1 MTIDN
6 LNAIG
11 SALSQPLFIHESAIA
26 ANMSVAAKY
35 LKGELKTNEG
45 VEGWRKE
52 LAESVPTNGVYSPKW
67 SWDSKTWQF
76 DNAINTDN
84 NAVVLLN
91 LRGAITKYDTWCSN
105 GMLTFI
111 DWLKAADSVSSV
123 RGIVVSVD
131 SGGGEAMVCES
142 VAKQMDSMS
151 KPVFFH
157 VHGYM
162 CSAAYYIG
170 ANATKIYATGQSDII
185 GSIGTMVTLADYRD
199 YFKEQGINM
208 LEIYADQSTEKNG
221 LYRDAIDGNTSP
233 IKEQMLNPLCQMFI
247 DYVSANR
254 PNINQDVLKGATYLG
269 QSALDNGLIDGF
281 RSLQEV
287 IDEAAGTA
295 QPTVTTNNNLDNE
308 SDYEDSQTITE
319 YSMDFIQSLKNL
331 LGLKADAK
339 EAEILA
345 ATEAKVNEAKF
356 NADFEARLA
365 ALESKETPQAFD
377 ATALTQKI
385 EALEAQLNTANEA
398 LASANEKLTA
408 NEAKVKE
415 VAQSVIDAKEGKTVS
430 NQSNG
435 LFQQATKADGGRVW
449 F

>member
-1 MTIDN
+1 MTTDN

-11 SALSQPLFIHESAIA
+11 SALAQPLFIHESAIA
-26 ANMSVAAKY
+26 ANMSIAAKY
-35 LKGELKTNEG
+35 LKGEIRTSDG
-45 VEGWRKE
+45 VENWRKS

-84 NAVVLLN
+84 NAVVHLN

-111 DWLKAADSVSSV
+111 DWLKAAESVPSV
-123 RGIVVSVD
+123 KGIVVSVD
-131 SGGGEAMVCES
+131 SGGGEAMVCEA
-142 VAKQMDSMS
+142 VAKQMDSMT
-151 KPVFFH
+151 KPVLTH

-162 CSAAYYIG
+162 CSAAYYCL
-170 ANATKIYATGQSDII
+170 AKSTKIYASGQSDII

-221 LYRDAIDGNTSP
+221 LYRDAIDGNTTP

-247 DYVSANR
+247 DYVKSSR
-254 PNINQDVLKGATYLG
+254 SNINEDVLKGATYLG
-269 QSALDNGLIDGF
+269 QAALDNGLIDGF

-287 IDEAAGTA
+287 IDEAAGVA
-295 QPTVTTNNNLDNE
+295 QPTVVTNNNLDNE
-308 SDYEDSQTITE
+308 SEYEDSQTTTD
-319 YSMDFIQSLKNL
+319 YSMSFIQSLKKAF
-331 LGLKADAK
+331 GLTSEAT

-345 ATEAKVNEAKF
+345 AAESSAANAKF

-365 ALESKETPQAFD
+365 ALESKETPQTFD
-377 ATALTQKI
+377 ASALTEKI
-385 EALEAQLNTANEA
+385 TSLEQALESAKAEANEQIKNLSET
-398 LASANEKLTA
+398 LATVKL
-408 NEAKVKE
+408 
-415 VAQSVIDAKEGKTVS
+415 
-430 NQSNG
+430 
-435 LFQQATKADGGRVW
+435 QATTKPKANASSEAPSLVVTEQKKGAKQID
-449 F
+449 

>member
-1 MTIDN
+1 MTTDN
-6 LNAIG
+6 AYAIG

-26 ANMSVAAKY
+26 ANMSIATKY
-35 LKGELKTNEG
+35 LKGEIKTTDG

-67 SWDSKTWQF
+67 SWESKTWQF

-111 DWLKAADSVSSV
+111 DWLKAADNVASVK
-123 RGIVVSVD
+123 GIVVSVD
-131 SGGGEAMVCES
+131 SGGGEAMVCEA

-151 KPVFFH
+151 KPVYFH

-162 CSAAYYIG
+162 CSACYYIG

-221 LYRDAIDGNTSP
+221 LYRDAIDGNTTP

-247 DYVSANR
+247 DYVSASR
-254 PNINQDVLKGATYLG
+254 PNINQEVLKGATYLG

-308 SDYEDSQTITE
+308 SDYEDSQTTPE
-319 YSMDFIQSLKNL
+319 YMNVIETLKGIF
-331 LGLKADAK
+331 GLKSDASQ
-339 EAEILA
+339 EELVASAQSA
-345 ATEAKVNEAKF
+345 ATNAKL
-356 NADFEARLA
+356 NADFEARLV

-377 ATALTQKI
+377 ASELVAKI
-385 EALEAQLNTANEA
+385 EALQTAKTEADTQISNLSTD
-398 LASANEKLTA
+398 L
-408 NEAKVKE
+408 AKVKLS
-415 VAQSVIDAKEGKTVS
+415 ATAKPAANAGNEPPSLVTTEDKKP
-430 NQSNG
+430 
-435 LFQQATKADGGRVW
+435 FIKK
-449 F
+449 

>member
-1 MTIDN
+1 MTTDN

-11 SALSQPLFIHESAIA
+11 SALAQPLFIHESAIA
-26 ANMSVAAKY
+26 ANMSIAAKY
-35 LKGELKTNEG
+35 LKGEIRTSDG
-45 VEGWRKE
+45 VEGWRKS

-67 SWDSKTWQF
+67 SWDSKSWQF

-111 DWLKAADSVSSV
+111 DWLKAADSVASV
-123 RGIVVSVD
+123 KGIVVSVD
-131 SGGGEAMVCES
+131 SGGGEAMVCEA

-151 KPVFFH
+151 KPVFTS

-162 CSAAYYIG
+162 CSAAYYVL
-170 ANATKIYATGQSDII
+170 AKSTKIYATGQSDII

-221 LYRDAIDGNTSP
+221 LYRDAIDGNTTP

-247 DYVSANR
+247 DYVKSSR
-254 PNINQDVLKGATYLG
+254 SGINEGVLKGATYLG

-287 IDEAAGTA
+287 INEAAGIA
-295 QPTVTTNNNLDNE
+295 QPTVVTNNNLDNE
-308 SDYEDSQTITE
+308 SEYDDSQTTTD
-319 YSMDFIQSLKNL
+319 YSMSFIQSLKKAF
-331 LGLKADAK
+331 GLTSEATEAD
-339 EAEILA
+339 ILA
-345 ATEAKVNEAKF
+345 AANTSVTNAKF
-356 NADFEARLA
+356 NADLEARLV
-365 ALESKETPQAFD
+365 ALESKEVQAFD
-377 ATALTQKI
+377 ASELTQKI
-385 EALEAQLNTANEA
+385 EALETKAETVNKLTEA
-398 LASANEKLTA
+398 LATA
-408 NEAKVKE
+408 NTDLKALKSELADVKL
-415 VAQSVIDAKEGKTVS
+415 GKT
-430 NQSNG
+430 
-435 LFQQATKADGGRVW
+435 ATTATDNSFNAPPSSAEVEMP
-449 F
+449 FVQI